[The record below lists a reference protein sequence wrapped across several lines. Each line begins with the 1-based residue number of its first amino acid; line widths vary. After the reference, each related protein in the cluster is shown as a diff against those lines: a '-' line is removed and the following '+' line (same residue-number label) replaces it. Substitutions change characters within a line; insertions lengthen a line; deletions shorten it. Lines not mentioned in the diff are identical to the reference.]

1 MILTKPK
8 SVNAGPISGTGE
20 GVAHSKRW
28 YVALVRMHHEKK
40 VSERLSKMGID
51 SFVPVQQQ
59 IHQWSDRRKMVDT
72 VLLPM
77 MVFVH
82 VNPKERMEVLSFS
95 TVSRYMVMRGES
107 TPAVIPDEQMARFRF
122 MLDYSEE
129 AVILDVNGI
138 GYEIKISGDTAAAL
152 PSIGERMKLYTYT
165 YVREDAFCLYGFLT
179 KDDLEIFK
187 KLITVSGIGPK
198 GGLAVLSVMSADDLR
213 FAIMSGDAR
222 MIATAPGIGK
232 KTAERVILDLRDKI
246 SMEDTMI
253 HRRMT
258 EQTAQDSFADD
269 NQIRTEAVEALTA
282 LGYSAQEALQAVK
295 KVVISEEMDVEAVL
309 KAALKNMF

>member
-8 SVNAGPISGTGE
+8 SVNAGPSSGTGE

-40 VSERLSKMGID
+40 VAERLSKMGID

-129 AVILDVNGI
+129 AICM
-138 GYEIKISGDTAAAL
+138 S
-152 PSIGERMKLYTYT
+152 S
-165 YVREDAFCLYGFLT
+165 
-179 KDDLEIFK
+179 
-187 KLITVSGIGPK
+187 S
-198 GGLAVLSVMSADDLR
+198 SV
-213 FAIMSGDAR
+213 
-222 MIATAPGIGK
+222 P
-232 KTAERVILDLRDKI
+232 
-246 SMEDTMI
+246 
-253 HRRMT
+253 
-258 EQTAQDSFADD
+258 
-269 NQIRTEAVEALTA
+269 
-282 LGYSAQEALQAVK
+282 
-295 KVVISEEMDVEAVL
+295 
-309 KAALKNMF
+309 